1 VLPFA
6 FIGMSASSAIAAPL
20 PPLPAPAVLKT
31 IGVFF
36 LILSLLCL
44 AGGGATIV
52 FFSVLSAARVQ
63 SAQCGWQGGVQ

>member
-1 VLPFA
+1 
-6 FIGMSASSAIAAPL
+6 
-20 PPLPAPAVLKT
+20 VLKT